1 MLPLS
6 LISSTLSMG
15 SGVIGQL
22 MRMSKT
28 LMASKFLRQYLL
40 TLAHLT
46 GIKALLTTMNTLTF
60 SGNALIIDLSSFR
73 GYSEPQIMNGLMQSS
88 IKLVINLA
96 VRLYWSLKVSI
107 KEHLVPL
114 FQSIGIKISIQ
125 IIKKT
130 PALLFSNQIRGLY
143 TELKMKIKAMLS
155 INIIHKFA

>member
-1 MLPLS
+1 
-6 LISSTLSMG
+6 
-15 SGVIGQL
+15 

-28 LMASKFLRQYLL
+28 LMASKFLKQYLV

-96 VRLYWSLKVSI
+96 VRLYW
-107 KEHLVPL
+107 
-114 FQSIGIKISIQ
+114 
-125 IIKKT
+125 
-130 PALLFSNQIRGLY
+130 
-143 TELKMKIKAMLS
+143 
-155 INIIHKFA
+155 